1 MDLLSHLAIGFDTV
15 FQPVNLLFCFIGV
28 FLGTAIGVLPGIGPL
43 GTVAILL
50 PVTFGFPAEASLIML
65 AGIYYGAQYG
75 GSTTAILINLPGEA
89 SSAVTAIEG
98 YQMARQGRAGAAL
111 AIAAIGSFVAG
122 TFATLLIAVFAV
134 PLTQLALKFTPPDY
148 FSLMVLGLVAS
159 IALASGSVL
168 KGIIMIVFGLLLG
181 TIGTDLYTGQARFT
195 FGMFDLAEGLPI
207 VAFGAGIYAIAEIL
221 KGLEDESPRDPLKIK
236 ISGLIPTW
244 QDFKDSALPVG
255 RGTLL
260 GSFLGILPGGGAM
273 LSSFA
278 SYMVEKRMAKRPE
291 TFGNGAIEGVAG
303 PESANNA
310 GAQTS
315 FVPMLTLGIPSN
327 PLMALMIGALII
339 QGITPGPNLINEQP
353 ALFWGVIV
361 SMWIGNLMLVILNLP
376 LIGLWVKLLSVRT
389 NFLYPAIIG
398 FSAIG
403 VYSVNNNPFDLII
416 MSVFG
421 AVGYGLT
428 KLECEPAPLLLGFVL
443 GPMMETYLRRTML
456 LSGGDATVFVTS
468 PISMWLLITSAIV
481 LVIVLMPSVR
491 SRRSEVFVEED

>member
-1 MDLLSHLAIGFDTV
+1 MDLIAHLGLGFETV
-15 FQPVNLLFCFIGV
+15 LQPTNLLFCFIGV

-43 GTVAILL
+43 GTIAILL
-50 PVTFGFPAEASLIML
+50 PVTFGLTPEASLIML

-98 YQMARQGRAGAAL
+98 HQMAKRGKAGTAL
-111 AIAAIGSFVAG
+111 AIAAIGSFIAG
-122 TFATLLIAVFAV
+122 SFATLLIAVFAV
-134 PLTQLALKFTPPDY
+134 PLTLLALKFTPPDY

-168 KGIIMIVFGLLLG
+168 KGVIMIVLGLLLG

-195 FGMFDLAEGLPI
+195 FGLFDLAEGLPI

-221 KGLEDESPRDPLKIK
+221 RGLEDERPRDPMQTHVA
-236 ISGLIPTW
+236 GLMPTR
-244 QDFKDSALPVG
+244 QDLKDSALPIG

-278 SYMVEKRMAKRPE
+278 SYMVEKRLSKRPDS
-291 TFGNGAIEGVAG
+291 FGRGAIEGVAG

-339 QGITPGPNLINEQP
+339 QGITPGPSLINDQP

-361 SMWIGNLMLVILNLP
+361 SMWIGNLMLVVLNLP
-376 LIGLWVKLLSVRT
+376 LIGLWVKLLSVRA

-403 VYSVNNNPFDLII
+403 VYSINNNPVDLVV
-416 MSVFG
+416 MSVAG

-443 GPMMETYLRRTML
+443 GPMMEDYLRRTML
-456 LSGGDATVFVTS
+456 LSGGDASVFFTS
-468 PISMWLLITSAIV
+468 PISLWLLVISALV
-481 LVIVLMPSVR
+481 LVVVLLPSI
-491 SRRSEVFVEED
+491 RRRRAEVFVE